1 MKPIGAGYFKDT
13 EKSGPALIGAPMTQN
28 FGQIVQGHLE
38 ASNTNVTDEL
48 AKLMRSQQAFSAS
61 SRLMQAATD
70 MSKRLIG

>member
-1 MKPIGAGYFKDT
+1 
-13 EKSGPALIGAPMTQN
+13 MTQN

-48 AKLMRSQQAFSAS
+48 AKLMKSQQAFSAS